1 MSAKPSSPHPRK
13 PAQADIDAYLA
24 SLPEDHQRELGRI
37 RELIRAAVP
46 NAEEALVY
54 GVPGFK
60 LNGKALVCYAGFK
73 NHCGFYPM
81 SPAVIQAHLAELKDY
96 EIAKGT
102 IRFQPDQPLPT
113 ALVKKLVK
121 ARADELC
128 KNSA

>member
-1 MSAKPSSPHPRK
+1 MGTKPSSPHPK
-13 PAQADIDAYLA
+13 GPAQADIDAYLA
-24 SLPEDHQRELGRI
+24 SLPGDHQRELGRI
-37 RELIRAAVP
+37 RELVRAAVP

-96 EIAKGT
+96 EISKGT
-102 IRFQPDQPLPT
+102 IRFQPDRPLPK

-128 KNSA
+128 KHSA